1 LLARTRL
8 RGWALEPSILA
19 HCTLC
24 SQFLAVH
31 IVTMF
36 ANTVSHPASAS
47 V

>member
-8 RGWALEPSILA
+8 RAWAFKPTILA

-36 ANTVSHPASAS
+36 ANTVSHPTSAS